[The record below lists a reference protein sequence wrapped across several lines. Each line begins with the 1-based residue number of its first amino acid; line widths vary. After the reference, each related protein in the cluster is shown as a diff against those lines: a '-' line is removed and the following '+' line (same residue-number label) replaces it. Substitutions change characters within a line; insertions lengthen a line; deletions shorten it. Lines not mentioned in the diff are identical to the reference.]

1 METPVYVINGFLDS
15 GKTSFSMFTIKQ
27 DYFSD
32 GTKTLLIVCE
42 EGEEE
47 YDEAALLKHNV
58 VKVVIEEE
66 ENFTEEYLNE
76 MKQIHSP
83 DRVIIEYNGMWKT
96 SELLKMNF
104 PKEWEVV
111 QIISLIDASTYEV
124 YSNNMKSLI
133 MDTVRESDMVI
144 FNRATK
150 DMRIADYRRSIK
162 AVNRTTEVVFETGD
176 GELGEIIEE
185 LPFDIMQ
192 DTIEIEDYD
201 YGIWYMDAMEHPEK
215 YKEKTV
221 KFNAMVLKPETFKPE
236 IFVPGRMA
244 MTCCADDTTFI
255 GFICNAGETAKELKT
270 KQWVSVTAKIRV
282 EFQKEYK
289 GKGPVLYAENIDIIK
304 KLEDELVYFN

>member
-76 MKQIHSP
+76 MKQMYSP

-96 SELLKMNF
+96 SELLKIKL
-104 PKEWEVV
+104 PKNWEIV
-111 QIISLIDASTYEV
+111 QIISLIDSVTYEV

-144 FNRATK
+144 FNRANK

-162 AVNRTTEVVFETGD
+162 AVNRMAEVVFETGD

-215 YKEKTV
+215 YKGKIV
-221 KFNAMVLKPETFKPE
+221 KFNAMVLKTKTFKPE
-236 IFVPGRMA
+236 VFVPGRMA

-255 GFICNAGETAKELKT
+255 GFVCNGGEIAKELKT
-270 KQWVSVTAKIRV
+270 KQWVTVTAKIKI
-282 EFQKEYK
+282 EFQEEYK
-289 GKGPVLYAENIDIIK
+289 GKGLVLYAEKIDIIE